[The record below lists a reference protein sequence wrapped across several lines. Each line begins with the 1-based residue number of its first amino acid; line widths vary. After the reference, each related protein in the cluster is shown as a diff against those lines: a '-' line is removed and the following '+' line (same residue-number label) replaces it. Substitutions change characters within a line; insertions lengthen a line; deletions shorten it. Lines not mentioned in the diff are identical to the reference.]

1 MFNIYIEMIKDCIEF
16 CNKAEAFVKK
26 QKEIMEGKDDG
37 KDFKKLSQ
45 DAINWIAAW
54 IMRKQNNL

>member
-1 MFNIYIEMIKDCIEF
+1 MIKDCIEF
-16 CNKAEAFVKK
+16 CNKAETFVKR

-45 DAINWIAAW
+45 DAIN
-54 IMRKQNNL
+54 

>member
-16 CNKAEAFVKK
+16 CNKAETFIEK
-26 QKEIMEGKDDG
+26 QKEFMEGKDDG

-45 DAINWIAAW
+45 DAVN
-54 IMRKQNNL
+54 

>member
-26 QKEIMEGKDDG
+26 QKELMEGKDDG
-37 KDFKKLSQ
+37 KTPTKVQKSG
-45 DAINWIAAW
+45 NY
-54 IMRKQNNL
+54 

>member
-1 MFNIYIEMIKDCIEF
+1 MIKDCIEF
-16 CNKAEAFVKK
+16 CNKAETFVKR

-45 DAINWIAAW
+45 DAVN
-54 IMRKQNNL
+54 